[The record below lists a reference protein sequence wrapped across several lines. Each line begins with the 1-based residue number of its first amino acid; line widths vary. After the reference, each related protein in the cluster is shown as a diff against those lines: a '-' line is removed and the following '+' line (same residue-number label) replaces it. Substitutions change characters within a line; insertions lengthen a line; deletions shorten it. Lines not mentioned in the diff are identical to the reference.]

1 MIHKANSIAQFFEA
15 YSHEEAVAGVA
26 NHIQMYWVPR
36 MRQQLHDYIAA
47 NGGTGLHAT
56 VIEAAKR
63 LRPAVI
69 R

>member
-1 MIHKANSIAQFFEA
+1 MIHKANSISSFFEA

-26 NHIQMYWVPR
+26 NHIQLYWVPR

-47 NGGTGLHAT
+47 GGEGLHPT
-56 VIEAAKR
+56 VVEAATR
-63 LRPAVI
+63 LRPPVA